1 MQSATEIEIER
12 QQNADSLAAK
22 IPAYFTLLFSLS
34 FSHFVSLSLL
44 HLSQPVKGSL
54 TRKQRKVC
62 RWPLSAKVVQ
72 RFSIKFNL
80 LISIICASSDR
91 IADQQHTMKIYI
103 LYSIVYSI
111 VNVWDKRRKTVNSA
125 HWSTEAEASAK
136 CDVQMLPSCCPALGP
151 SCGC

>member
-34 FSHFVSLSLL
+34 FSHSVSLSLL

-54 TRKQRKVC
+54 THEQRKVC

-91 IADQQHTMKIYI
+91 IAGQHHTMKIYTI
-103 LYSIVYSI
+103 
-111 VNVWDKRRKTVNSA
+111 
-125 HWSTEAEASAK
+125 
-136 CDVQMLPSCCPALGP
+136 
-151 SCGC
+151 